1 MKLFEFQAH
10 ELLARFGI
18 PCSTGSV
25 VTTAAELAVRAP
37 ELSYPLVV
45 KAQVQTGGRGKA
57 GGVRIVGSGAELVSQ
72 GGEILGMRFGG
83 QAPAALFLTRKKD
96 ISQELY
102 LSIVMDRRCK
112 QPMVILSRE
121 GGVEINETARRDAAK
136 VAKLGIDPAVG
147 LQPYSLQYLFDRA
160 GIDAELGG
168 LLGPIIEKLYALF
181 QEYDCLLAEINPL
194 ALETSGALTALD
206 AKIEIDDNSLYRHP
220 EVEAW
225 RDAMCADP
233 LVKRARASHF
243 LYIPVD
249 AQGNIGVISNGSG
262 MIMSSMDML
271 SRHGRKVACALDLG
285 GGATA
290 ERICE
295 AVRIVLAN
303 PSVRLVFVNIF
314 GGITRCEE
322 VAGGIVKASA
332 ESPAGQFV
340 VRMEGTNKEKGLA
353 ICRESPQGIRLVDGL
368 EGAME
373 AIAGAFAEAGGPAPG
388 KDGRR

>member
-1 MKLFEFQAH
+1 MKLLEFQAH

-18 PCSTGSV
+18 PCSSGCV
-25 VTTAAELAVRAP
+25 VTTAAELAARAA
-37 ELSYPLVV
+37 EVSYPIVV

-57 GGVRIVGSGAELVSQ
+57 GGVRIAANAAELIAQ
-72 GGEILGMRFGG
+72 GGEILAMRFGG
-83 QAPAALFLTRKKD
+83 QAPAALFLTGKKD

-102 LSIVMDRRCK
+102 LSIVMDRRGK
-112 QPMVILSRE
+112 QPVVILSRE
-121 GGVEINETARRDAAK
+121 GGVDINEAARRDAGK
-136 VAKLGIDPAVG
+136 VAKLGIDPTAG
-147 LQPYSLQYLFDRA
+147 MQPYSLQYLFDRA
-160 GIDAELGG
+160 GIDGELGG
-168 LLGPIIEKLYALF
+168 SLGPIVENLYALF

-194 ALETSGALTALD
+194 ALEKSGALTALD
-206 AKIEIDDNSLYRHP
+206 AKIEVDDNSLYRHP
-220 EVEAW
+220 DVVAW
-225 RDAMCADP
+225 REAMCSDP
-233 LVKRARASHF
+233 LVKKARGFHF
-243 LYIPVD
+243 LYIPVE
-249 AQGNIGVISNGSG
+249 AEGNIGVISNGSG

-290 ERICE
+290 DRISE
-295 AVRIVLAN
+295 AVRIVLSN

-322 VAGGIVKASA
+322 VAGGIVRASA
-332 ESPAGQFV
+332 ESPTGQFV

-368 EGAME
+368 EGAMV
-373 AIAGAFAEAGGPAPG
+373 AIADAFADAGGQAPG